1 MGQDIVISVIIPTY
15 NMSVFL
21 PSVYQS
27 ICNQSYKNLEIL
39 FINDGSTDNTLSIL
53 ESFQRKDAR
62 VKVVTIENSGVSVA
76 RNVGL
81 VNATGE
87 YIFFCDADDELEP
100 ECFCHCVKVIQE
112 LCPEFIKVGVS
123 KKMGSVKKRKK
134 LYVDSDKLY
143 AGRETL
149 LHLTQNIFYHD
160 DFCTIGGVLLK
171 SSLAKRHQFDASFS
185 IGEDFLYVFHALFN
199 AKSVYIID
207 KPYYVYRVNQNSAT
221 HQFENKK
228 TLNNIKGQLEVVN
241 KIAQKIEERFLM
253 CVDSS
258 NKCKR
263 IVSDTLIAVAENTSY
278 RQYRQFISR
287 LIQHADIMLYLK
299 EKGITKQ
306 DVEQQAISIYVKAK
320 IKAIIKKVI
329 QHGFN

>member
-143 AGRETL
+143 
-149 LHLTQNIFYHD
+149 
-160 DFCTIGGVLLK
+160 
-171 SSLAKRHQFDASFS
+171 
-185 IGEDFLYVFHALFN
+185 
-199 AKSVYIID
+199 
-207 KPYYVYRVNQNSAT
+207 
-221 HQFENKK
+221 
-228 TLNNIKGQLEVVN
+228 
-241 KIAQKIEERFLM
+241 
-253 CVDSS
+253 
-258 NKCKR
+258 
-263 IVSDTLIAVAENTSY
+263 
-278 RQYRQFISR
+278 
-287 LIQHADIMLYLK
+287 
-299 EKGITKQ
+299 
-306 DVEQQAISIYVKAK
+306 
-320 IKAIIKKVI
+320 
-329 QHGFN
+329 